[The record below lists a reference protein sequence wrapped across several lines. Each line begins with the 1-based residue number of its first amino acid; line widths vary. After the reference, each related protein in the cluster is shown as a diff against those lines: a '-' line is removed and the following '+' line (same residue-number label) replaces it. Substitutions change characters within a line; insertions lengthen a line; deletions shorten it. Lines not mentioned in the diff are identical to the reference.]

1 MNIKWGSSPSINEHL
16 RSKSIGSDFETVRVT
31 VSKSASMGVS
41 VPTSKLPKL
50 VQRALAEV
58 RFSKR
63 KITVYTGSSYTMYSA
78 GDDGAKG
85 FTALVNLNTNQVSV
99 TWGAWG
105 GGGLGGV
112 RSPVDDTNQPKQ
124 PLPDHLVVVQGQVG
138 GRDPYASITC
148 TPETLSMLTSGAP
161 SIKVASLGD
170 LTGFLRVSSNLLVH
184 KSTNDLWNV
193 TKTADGAFEVSRLF
207 DDDGSPL
214 KG

>member
-16 RSKSIGSDFETVRVT
+16 RSKSIGSDFETVRGT
-31 VSKSASMGVS
+31 ISKSASMGVS
-41 VPTSKLPKL
+41 VPTSKLPKP

-58 RFSKR
+58 KFSKR
-63 KITVYTGSSYTMYSA
+63 KVTVYAASSYTMYSA

-124 PLPDHLVVVQGQVG
+124 PLPDHLVVIQGQVG
-138 GRDPYASITC
+138 GSDPYAFVRC

>member
-1 MNIKWGSSPSINEHL
+1 MNIKWGSSPSIDEHL
-16 RSKSIGSDFETVRVT
+16 RSKSIGSDFETVRGT
-31 VSKSASMGVS
+31 ISKSASFGVPAL
-41 VPTSKLPKL
+41 VSKLPKP

-63 KITVYTGSSYTMYSA
+63 KVTVYTGSSFSMYSA
-78 GDDGAKG
+78 GDDGARG
-85 FTALVNLNTNQVSV
+85 FTALVNLDTNQVSV

-105 GGGLGGV
+105 GGGLGATV
-112 RSPVDDTNQPKQ
+112 SPVDDAKQPKQ
-124 PLPDHLVVVQGQVG
+124 SLPDHLVVVQGQIG

-148 TPETLSMLTSGAP
+148 TPETLSVLTGGSPA
-161 SIKVASLGD
+161 IKVASLGD

>member
-16 RSKSIGSDFETVRVT
+16 RSKPIGSDFETVRGT

-41 VPTSKLPKL
+41 ALVSKLPKP

-63 KITVYTGSSYTMYSA
+63 KIMVYTKSSFTMYSA

-85 FTALVNLNTNQVSV
+85 FTALVNLETNQVSV
-99 TWGAWG
+99 TWGSFG
-105 GGGLGGV
+105 GGGLGQKP
-112 RSPVDDTNQPKQ
+112 SPVDDTNQPKQ
-124 PLPDHLVVVQGQVG
+124 PLPDHLVVVQGQIG
-138 GRDPYASITC
+138 GRDPYASVTC
-148 TPETLSMLTSGAP
+148 TPETLPLFMGGAP

-170 LTGFLRVSSNLLVH
+170 LSGFLRVSSNLLIH

-193 TKTADGAFEVSRLF
+193 SKTADGSFEVSRLF